1 MVAEQY
7 SRITRLRVG
16 DQPVINQRQFVAEA
30 FEALPQRHLLIG
42 LKVIKPAGFDGCDQ
56 FGEVVVELVEDS
68 IHHRAPVGF
77 GCCGVPEFHTS
88 IVLEYVFDGN
98 WFSQLNKEIG
108 DQNYT

>member
-68 IHHRAPVGF
+68 LQHRALVAF
-77 GCCGVPEFHTS
+77 SCCGVPELHTP
-88 IVLEYVFDGN
+88 IVFEDVFDASGFPN
-98 WFSQLNKEIG
+98 EISKI
-108 DQNYT
+108 